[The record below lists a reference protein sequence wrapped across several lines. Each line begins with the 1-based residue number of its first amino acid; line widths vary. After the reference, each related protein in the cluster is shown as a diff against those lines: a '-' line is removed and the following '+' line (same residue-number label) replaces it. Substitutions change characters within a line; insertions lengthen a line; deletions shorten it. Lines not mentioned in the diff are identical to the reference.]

1 MRPDAPSDAETG
13 AGGSMTTR
21 PPRSGGPT
29 GRKPQAGKFST
40 SKFRGGKAQADGR
53 ARTGPR
59 TSARDAAE
67 RAARNR
73 FVPVHADNLGFIPE
87 VGPICAGP
95 ETLESRL
102 PLNAIHK
109 ELSAAGLPVE
119 WSDDAGGYL
128 CNAVFTLS
136 LARGAED
143 FHPAMSGFIHVPPL
157 RAQEGRF
164 MAGGRSNLTLPQLVR
179 AAERAIVTAAAA
191 ARRKRVARKLSGRI
205 SALMRVAR

>member
-1 MRPDAPSDAETG
+1 M
-13 AGGSMTTR
+13 
-21 PPRSGGPT
+21 
-29 GRKPQAGKFST
+29 
-40 SKFRGGKAQADGR
+40 
-53 ARTGPR
+53 
-59 TSARDAAE
+59 
-67 RAARNR
+67 
-73 FVPVHADNLGFIPE
+73 HADNLGFIPE

-143 FHPAMSGFIHVPPL
+143 FHPAMSGFIHVPLLSETGKDAPTRPFEQHTL
-157 RAQEGRF
+157 LAGAKIVKDETDASLEAQ
-164 MAGGRSNLTLPQLVR
+164 
-179 AAERAIVTAAAA
+179 
-191 ARRKRVARKLSGRI
+191 KK
-205 SALMRVAR
+205 